1 MDGLCKQD
9 QTSGLHSIPEVDKIK
24 SISNT
29 TVADSINVEV
39 AADGDNMIITCRNV
53 IQLVKEPVIRTSTD
67 NGATF
72 EPMLRLA
79 TNGTIR
85 EIAE

>member
-1 MDGLCKQD
+1 
-9 QTSGLHSIPEVDKIK
+9 
-24 SISNT
+24 
-29 TVADSINVEV
+29 
-39 AADGDNMIITCRNV
+39 MIITCRNV